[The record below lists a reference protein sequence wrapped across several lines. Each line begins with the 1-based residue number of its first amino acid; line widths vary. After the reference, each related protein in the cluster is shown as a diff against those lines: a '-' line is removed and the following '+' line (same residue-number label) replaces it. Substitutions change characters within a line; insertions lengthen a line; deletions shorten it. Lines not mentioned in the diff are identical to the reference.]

1 MEHAAA
7 VPPPRHAGTAALEF
21 MLAGMLL
28 LAASIATVETMYWH
42 QMRHL
47 AYLALIERHAPAP
60 PRTANPAPSR
70 GPLPAP

>member
-42 QMRHL
+42 QMRHT
-47 AYLALIERHAPAP
+47 ASVYSPADSASSSTMDNAPAP
-60 PRTANPAPSR
+60 A
-70 GPLPAP
+70 

>member
-1 MEHAAA
+1 
-7 VPPPRHAGTAALEF
+7 

-47 AYLALIERHAPAP
+47 AYLALIEAGRAQAWASAADALS
-60 PRTANPAPSR
+60 RAPSQGESGAR
-70 GPLPAP
+70 R